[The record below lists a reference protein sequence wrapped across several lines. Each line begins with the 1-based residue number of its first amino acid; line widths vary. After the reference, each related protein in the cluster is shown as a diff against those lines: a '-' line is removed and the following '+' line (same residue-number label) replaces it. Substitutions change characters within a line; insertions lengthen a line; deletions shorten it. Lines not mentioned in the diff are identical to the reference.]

1 MEATKGISDVST
13 HWAGT
18 TSAGDGVS
26 ENAGRGA
33 MPQGPVTTII
43 IVPSED

>member
-18 TSAGDGVS
+18 TSAGDGIS
-26 ENAGRGA
+26 ENAGRRA
-33 MPQGPVTTII
+33 MRRDPVTTII
-43 IVPSED
+43 IVSSED